1 MSVGT
6 SPTRQ
11 HFNVVHSPFAEG
23 VSLVEASAGT
33 GKTFNIAMSV
43 IRLLLEERA
52 PNVPLVDRV
61 GNILVVTFTV
71 AATDELVARIRTM
84 LRWADEVYQG
94 RPTGAPY
101 ATGQLLRQLAAGRE
115 ALAKARI
122 TAALAELDT
131 LAVFT
136 IHGFC
141 KRILDEF
148 ALESGTAFGAALLED
163 DQELLVGA
171 MQDWWRRRFYD
182 DAALAGYAVT
192 HGWGPTTFAEDFALW
207 SRFPDVTVDPAP
219 SIDSARDAVQHAVA
233 DFAAVWNED
242 TFRAL
247 VADIQW
253 TKDAPC
259 GNADA
264 LADLMRQA
272 TAAVAGDLGAAE
284 MIGRSLGVEALQEVA
299 GKRSNADKAKRAAI
313 AEWPIAMAASSL
325 AVALTTFE
333 QAVRMDCFAQVR
345 HAMQEEKRRRNALGF
360 DDLLERL
367 SRALQVQG
375 PNGLLATAIRS
386 QFHAALID
394 EFQDTDLHQFRIF
407 ETAFAGKPLFLI
419 GDPKQ
424 AIYAF
429 RGADVHAYLAAV
441 HRANPQFTLGE
452 NFRSTPRM
460 VNAVNAIFAQRAEPF
475 VEPAI
480 GFVPATAAS
489 NEGTPVTL
497 EGTHALQWL
506 FVEPEE
512 RKGKMGVT
520 GTRQSAQLLMSACV
534 RHIAKQITNGW
545 KPRSIAVLVRT
556 TREGV
561 VMADALR
568 ECGIPAVVS
577 GMGNVL
583 QSEEL
588 AELHAMLEAMASPRH
603 DARVR
608 GAMATH
614 LWGSTADDVL
624 RISSPGHE
632 AEWDAAI
639 AMLTEL
645 RDLWVSHGFLQMVQ
659 TLFLQR
665 RVAERLM
672 AYDDGDRRLTNLR
685 HAVELLH
692 HATVSQSLNIEGL
705 LRWVASRRADSAR
718 EREVSELR
726 LETDADAVQIL
737 TIHKSKGLQF
747 DLVYCPSMFRAYP
760 TNPKQSLLVH
770 EGDGVVFDQG
780 SSQRDV
786 RLQQAEVERLAE
798 DCRLTYVA
806 LTRARF
812 RTYVGW
818 GAIGTTSGKA
828 AGAWNSALAY
838 LVSTHPGLDELPVAD
853 RPAAV
858 ADWFKSDCLRYE
870 QDVRALVAQHPTL
883 MAIEVVDTV
892 TPGERVQPTATAKT
906 PTVTARTLP
915 ADVPLRTRFDT
926 YAVTSFTGLTAGA
939 HEVVTHATRDV
950 DDVRV
955 NTTVS
960 VRDLPPSDFRTF
972 PAGRRAGTLL
982 HTLFEHSRFDDSAD
996 VLRERVTSQLL
1007 RNDIAATSDDPR
1019 IGGVVQMMDA
1029 VFRAP
1034 MPALQV
1040 ALRDVAPAQA
1050 RHEWEFLLPFA
1061 DADHAFTRQAIAAA
1075 FEQHGGASGQ
1085 RYAAQLRQLGG
1096 ARIHGFLT
1104 GFVDLVF
1111 VHQDRWYVVDWKS
1124 NQLGAEPLAYAHE
1137 ALRDVM
1143 DAQHYTLQYH
1153 LYLVA
1158 LHRFLAAR
1166 LPSYDFDQ
1174 HIGGAAYA
1182 FLRGFAP
1189 DASAQGH
1196 GWFTDRP
1203 SRTLIEALSA
1213 IMDRRSA
1220 GRAE

>member
-1 MSVGT
+1 
-6 SPTRQ
+6 
-11 HFNVVHSPFAEG
+11 
-23 VSLVEASAGT
+23 
-33 GKTFNIAMSV
+33 
-43 IRLLLEERA
+43 
-52 PNVPLVDRV
+52 
-61 GNILVVTFTV
+61 
-71 AATDELVARIRTM
+71 M
-84 LRWADEVYQG
+84 LRWADEVYHG

-163 DQELLVGA
+163 DQELVLGA

-192 HGWGPTTFAEDFALW
+192 QGWGPTAFAKDFALW

-219 SIDSARDAVQHAVA
+219 SMDSARAAVQHAVA

-242 TFRAL
+242 AFRAL
-247 VADIQW
+247 VANIQW

-259 GNADA
+259 GTADS

-284 MIGRSLGVEALQEVA
+284 VIGRALGVEALQDVA

-313 AEWPIAMAASSL
+313 AEWPIAMAVSRMA
-325 AVALTTFE
+325 AALTTFL
-333 QAVRMDCFAQVR
+333 QAVRLDCFAQVR
-345 HAMQEEKRRRNALGF
+345 QAMQEEKRRRNALGF

-367 SRALQVQG
+367 SRALQAQG
-375 PNGLLATAIRS
+375 PDGLLAKAIRS

-407 ETAFAGKPLFLI
+407 DTAFAGKPLFLI

-441 HRANPQFTLGE
+441 RRADPQFTLGE

-460 VNAVNAIFAQRAEPF
+460 VDAVNAIFAQRAEPF

-497 EGTHALQWL
+497 EGKHALHWL

-520 GTRQSAQLLMSACV
+520 GTRDGEKLLMSACV
-534 RHIAKQITNGW
+534 RHIAKQIANEW

-561 VMADALR
+561 AMADALR

-588 AELHAMLEAMASPRH
+588 AELHAMLEAIASPRH

-614 LWGSTADDVL
+614 LWGSTADEVL
-624 RISSPGHE
+624 RLSSPGHE
-632 AEWDAAI
+632 SEWDAAI
-639 AMLTEL
+639 ATLTEL
-645 RDLWVSHGFLQMVQ
+645 RDLWISHGFLQMVQ
-659 TLFLQR
+659 TLLLQR
-665 RVAERLM
+665 GVAERLM
-672 AYDDGDRRLTNLR
+672 AYDDGDRRLTNVR
-685 HAVELLH
+685 HAIELLH
-692 HATVSQSLNIEGL
+692 HAAVSQSLNIEGL

-760 TNPKQSLLVH
+760 TNPKQPLLVH

-798 DCRLTYVA
+798 DCRLAYVA

-818 GAIGTTSGKA
+818 GAIGTTSGKV

-838 LVSTHPGLDELPVAD
+838 LVSTQAGLDALPVMD

-870 QDVRALVAQHPTL
+870 QDVRALVAQHPTF
-883 MAIEVVDTV
+883 MAIEVVDSV
-892 TPGERVQPTATAKT
+892 TPGERVQPAAASKA
-906 PTVTARTLP
+906 PTFAARTLP

-939 HEVVTHATRDV
+939 HEVVVHATRDV

-982 HTLFEHSRFDDSAD
+982 HTLFEHSRFDDSVD
-996 VLRERVTSQLL
+996 VLRERVTTQLL
-1007 RNDIAATSDDPR
+1007 RHDIAATPDDPR

-1034 MPALQV
+1034 MPAWHV
-1040 ALRDVAPAQA
+1040 ALRDVAPAEA

-1075 FEQHGGASGQ
+1075 FEQHGGANGQ

-1111 VHQDRWYVVDWKS
+1111 VHEGRWYVIDWKS
-1124 NQLGAEPLAYAHE
+1124 NQLGAEPSAYAHE

-1158 LHRFLAAR
+1158 LHRFLR
-1166 LPSYDFDQ
+1166 VRVPGYDFDQ
-1174 HIGGAAYA
+1174 HMGGAAYA

-1189 DASAQGH
+1189 DASTQGH
-1196 GWFTDRP
+1196 GWFTERP
-1203 SRTLIEALSA
+1203 SRMLIDALSA

-1220 GRAE
+1220 TGTA